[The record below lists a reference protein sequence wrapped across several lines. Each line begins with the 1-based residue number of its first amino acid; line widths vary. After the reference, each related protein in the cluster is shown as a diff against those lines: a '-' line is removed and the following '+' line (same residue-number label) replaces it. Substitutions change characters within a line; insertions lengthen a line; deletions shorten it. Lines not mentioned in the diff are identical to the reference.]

1 MTKDEDKFDDLLNVI
16 RNQKPTLENP
26 ELLTARI
33 MNEVSKR
40 PRKSRIS
47 FLLLLRT
54 VSSIAAMFLL
64 GLFVYQ
70 QTYVETI
77 PTYHKRSQLSEY
89 KINVDSVCIQHHN
102 QQQLNLM
109 KTYICYMQKNSIK
122 NKQLKQFNLQLN

>member
-1 MTKDEDKFDDLLNVI
+1 MTKNEDKFDDLLNVI
-16 RNQKPTLENP
+16 RNQQPTLEKS
-26 ELLTARI
+26 EFLTARI

-54 VSSIAAMFLL
+54 VSSSAAMFLL
-64 GLFVYQ
+64 GLYVYQ
-70 QTYVETI
+70 QTYVETT
-77 PTYHKRSQLSEY
+77 PTYKQHSQFTEY
-89 KINVDSVCIQHHN
+89 KIDIDSICIQHHN

-122 NKQLKQFNLQLN
+122 NKQLKQINLQLN